1 MVYLIVLTAIILIGL
16 IIATITDLKT
26 REVPDWLSYGLIA
39 IGLGVNLIFSFAY
52 GNYWFF
58 VNSLA
63 GFALFL
69 AVALIMFYTGQ
80 WGGGDSKVLMGL
92 GALIGFDFR
101 LTNFPFMASFLI
113 NILVV
118 GAVYGLM
125 WSLFL
130 VFKNFKSFFKEFRK
144 KLRSAKVIRLKGAVI
159 IFVVLMLALSFF
171 IKEAAI
177 RSLLFALALLALLTF
192 YLWVFVKAVE
202 KKCMLKLVTPDK
214 LTEGDWIAKNVK
226 YKGKYICGPKDL
238 GIEKKQIRQLVKLYK
253 QKKIKSILIKEGIP
267 FVPSFLIAYIVTL
280 FLGNLLFLLV

>member
-39 IGLGVNLIFSFAY
+39 MGLGINLIFSFAY

-58 VNSLA
+58 INSLS

-101 LTNFPFMASFLI
+101 LTRFPFMASFLI

-144 KLRSAKVIRLKGAVI
+144 KLRSTKVIRLKGAVI

-171 IKEAAI
+171 IK
-177 RSLLFALALLALLTF
+177 
-192 YLWVFVKAVE
+192 
-202 KKCMLKLVTPDK
+202 
-214 LTEGDWIAKNVK
+214 
-226 YKGKYICGPKDL
+226 
-238 GIEKKQIRQLVKLYK
+238 
-253 QKKIKSILIKEGIP
+253 
-267 FVPSFLIAYIVTL
+267 
-280 FLGNLLFLLV
+280 